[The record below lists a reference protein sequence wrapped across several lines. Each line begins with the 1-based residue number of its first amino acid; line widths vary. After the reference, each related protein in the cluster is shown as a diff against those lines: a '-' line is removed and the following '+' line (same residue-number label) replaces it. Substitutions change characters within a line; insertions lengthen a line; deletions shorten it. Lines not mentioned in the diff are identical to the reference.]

1 MAYINKGSYIRVK
14 FYFRY
19 KQIQMNAL
27 ASGLLKITL
36 VYCMYVKRGDASK
49 KSVSFAH
56 FCKSER

>member
-49 KSVSFAH
+49 KSKFRT
-56 FCKSER
+56 FL